1 MRQIKMTKRKQA
13 KNIFAILFLGIFW
26 SCETS
31 IQYPETQ
38 KKLHSDFY
46 HGIEVS
52 DPYRWLE
59 DDMSDETRE
68 WVKSQNTV
76 TSSFLRKIGFRK
88 KLERRIK
95 KLNDYEKIGAPFKEG
110 DYEYFYKNSGL
121 QNHSVVY
128 RTRIGS
134 NDDPEVFIDPNT
146 FSGDGTVALRGLS
159 FTKDGSLLAYMI
171 TEGGSDWRKII
182 VMDTETKEVIG
193 DTLKDVKFSG
203 LSWKKNDGFF
213 YSSYDNPSEKNKS
226 ELSAKTQ
233 YHKLYYHKLNSSQS
247 EDRLVYGGKKEPN
260 RYVSGSVTEDQR
272 YLVIYAGQNTS
283 GRQLYIKDLDL
294 PNSKLVK
301 IQGDYFATASVISN
315 KKRTFYLYTNIDAPN
330 GRIVSV
336 NLSRPNT
343 WKDVVSETENVMFAS
358 SGGGYLFVRYLV
370 DAKSQIMQYDLN
382 GEIVREI
389 DLPGIGSAY
398 GFSAKEDEKDL
409 YYSFSSYTYPSTIF
423 NYDIN
428 SGESNLYRQPK
439 IDFEP
444 SDYVTEQV
452 FFKSKD
458 QTTVPMFITYK
469 KDVKR
474 NGANPTILYGYGG
487 FNISLT
493 PGFNPTN
500 IAWLENGGIY
510 AVANIR
516 GGGEY
521 GKKWHKSGTQ
531 MKKQNVFDD
540 FIAAAEY
547 LISEDYTSS
556 EYLAI
561 RGGSNGGLLVGAVMI
576 QRPELFKVAVPAVGV
591 LDMLRYHQFTAGAGW
606 SDDYGTAD
614 DSPEMFKYLLKY
626 SPVHALKPGTEYPAT
641 LVTTADHDDRVVP
654 AHSFKFAAR
663 LQEFHAGESPVLIRI
678 QTRGG
683 HGSVSMDQRME
694 LYADVFSFIWYNMG
708 TRPKI

>member
-1 MRQIKMTKRKQA
+1 MRQIKM
-13 KNIFAILFLGIFW
+13 ILKKLIRNTFIIHFGMFL

-31 IQYPETQ
+31 IQYPET
-38 KKLHSDFY
+38 KKITHSDFY

-59 DDMSDETRE
+59 DDMSNETGE
-68 WVKSQNTV
+68 WVKIQNKV
-76 TSSFLRKIGFRK
+76 TSKFLGKIGFRK

-128 RTRIGS
+128 RKRIGS
-134 NDDPEVFIDPNT
+134 DENPEVFIDPNT
-146 FSGDGTVALRGLS
+146 FSKDGTVALRGLS

-171 TEGGSDWRKII
+171 TDGGSDWRKII
-182 VMDTETKEVIG
+182 VMNTKTKEIIG

-203 LSWKKNDGFF
+203 LSWKNNDGFF
-213 YSSYDNPSEKNKS
+213 YSSYDNPSEENKS

-233 YHKLYYHKLNSSQS
+233 YHKLYFHRLNTTQAQ
-247 EDRLVYGGKKEPN
+247 DKLVYGGNKQPN

-272 YLVIYAGQNTS
+272 YLAIYAGQNTS
-283 GRQLYIKDLDL
+283 GRQLYIQDLAVTG
-294 PNSKLVK
+294 SKPIK
-301 IQGDYFATASVISN
+301 IQGDYFARASVITN
-315 KKRTFYLYTNIDAPN
+315 KNKTFYLYTNIDAPN
-330 GRIVSV
+330 GRVVSV
-336 NLSRPNT
+336 DLSSPNI
-343 WKDVVSETENVMFAS
+343 WKDVVSETENVMYPS
-358 SGGGYLFVRYLV
+358 SGGGNLFIRYLV
-370 DAKSQIMQYDLN
+370 DAKSQIMQFDLN
-382 GEIVREI
+382 GKIIREI
-389 DLPGIGSAY
+389 ELPAIGSAY
-398 GFSAKEDEKDL
+398 GFSAKEDEDDL

-423 NYDIN
+423 NYNIE
-428 SGESNLYRQPK
+428 SGESNLYRQPE

-444 SDYVTEQV
+444 RDYITEQV
-452 FFKSKD
+452 FYKSKD

-469 KDVKR
+469 KGLNR
-474 NGANPTILYGYGG
+474 NSANPTILYGYGG
-487 FNISLT
+487 FNISQT
-493 PGFNPTN
+493 PGFSATN
-500 IAWLENGGIY
+500 IAWLENGGVY

-521 GKKWHKSGTQ
+521 GKKWHKAGTQ
-531 MKKQNVFDD
+531 MNKQNVFDD

-547 LISEDYTSS
+547 LISKNYTSS

-561 RGGSNGGLLVGAVMI
+561 RGGSNGGLLVAAVMI
-576 QRPELFKVAVPAVGV
+576 QRPELFKVAIPAVGV

-614 DSPEMFKYLLKY
+614 DSKEMFKYLLKY
-626 SPVHALKPGTEYPAT
+626 SPVHALKPDTNYPAT

-663 LQEFHAGESPVLIRI
+663 LQEYHAGESPVLIRI

-708 TRPKI
+708 SRPKI

>member
-1 MRQIKMTKRKQA
+1 MITQKYF
-13 KNIFAILFLGIFW
+13 KNIFTIYLVMISI
-26 SCETS
+26 SCDSAVE
-31 IQYPETQ
+31 YPVTN
-38 KKLHSDFY
+38 KITHSDFY
-46 HGIEVS
+46 HGVEIS

-59 DDMSDETRE
+59 DDMSDETIK
-68 WVKSQNTV
+68 WVKAQNKV
-76 TSSFLRKIGFRK
+76 TSKFLSKIGFRK

-95 KLNDYEKIGAPFKEG
+95 KLNDYEKVGAPFKEG
-110 DYEYFYKNSGL
+110 DYEYFYKNTGL

-134 NDDPEVFIDPNT
+134 SQEPEVFIDPNT
-146 FSGDGTVALRGLS
+146 FSKDGTVALRGLS

-182 VMDTETKEVIG
+182 IMNTDTKEIIG
-193 DTLKDVKFSG
+193 DTLKNVKFSG
-203 LSWKKNDGFF
+203 LSWKNNDGFF
-213 YSSYDNPSEKNKS
+213 YSSYDNPSEENKS

-233 YHKLYYHKLNSSQS
+233 YHKLYYHKLNTSQS
-247 EDRLVYGGKKEPN
+247 KDRLVYGGDREPN
-260 RYVSGSVTEDQR
+260 RYVSGGVTQDQR
-272 YLVIYAGQNTS
+272 YLIIYAGQNTS
-283 GRQLYIKDLDL
+283 GSQLYIKDLEVA
-294 PNSKLVK
+294 NSKPVK
-301 IQGDYFATASVISN
+301 IQGDYFARASVLYN

-336 NLSRPNT
+336 NLSKPSA

-358 SGGGYLFVRYLV
+358 AGGGDLFVRYLV
-370 DAKSQIMQYDLN
+370 DAKSQIMQYGLN
-382 GEIVREI
+382 GKLIREI
-389 DLPGIGSAY
+389 SLPAIGSAY
-398 GFSAKEDEKDL
+398 GFNAKEDDKNL

-423 NYDIN
+423 NYNIKT
-428 SGESNLYRQPK
+428 GESELYRQPE
-439 IDFEP
+439 IDFTP
-444 SDYVTEQV
+444 SDYNTEQV
-452 FFKSKD
+452 FYKSKD
-458 QTTVPMFITYK
+458 GTIVPMFITFK
-469 KDVKR
+469 KGVER

-487 FNISLT
+487 FNISQT

-521 GKKWHKSGTQ
+521 GKKWHKAGTQ
-531 MKKQNVFDD
+531 MNKQNVFDD

-547 LISEDYTSS
+547 LISEKYTSND
-556 EYLAI
+556 YLAI

-576 QRPELFKVAVPAVGV
+576 QRPELFKVAIPAVGV
-591 LDMLRYHQFTAGAGW
+591 LDMLRYHEFTAGAGW

-614 DSPEMFKYLLKY
+614 DSPAMFEYLLKY
-626 SPVHALKPGTEYPAT
+626 SPVHALKPDTEYPAT

-663 LQEFHAGESPVLIRI
+663 LQEFHNGESPVLIRI

-708 TRPKI
+708 VKPRI

>member
-1 MRQIKMTKRKQA
+1 MRQIKM
-13 KNIFAILFLGIFW
+13 ILKKLIRNTFIIHFGMFL

-31 IQYPETQ
+31 IQYPET
-38 KKLHSDFY
+38 KKITHSDFY

-59 DDMSDETRE
+59 DDMSNETGE
-68 WVKSQNTV
+68 WVKIQNKV
-76 TSSFLRKIGFRK
+76 TSKFLGKIGFRK

-128 RTRIGS
+128 RKRIGS
-134 NDDPEVFIDPNT
+134 DENPEVFIDPNT
-146 FSGDGTVALRGLS
+146 FSKDGTVALRGLS

-171 TEGGSDWRKII
+171 TDGGSDWRKII
-182 VMDTETKEVIG
+182 VMNTKTKEIIG

-203 LSWKKNDGFF
+203 LSWKNNDGFF
-213 YSSYDNPSEKNKS
+213 YSSYDNPSEENKS

-233 YHKLYYHKLNSSQS
+233 YHKLYFHRLKTTQAQ
-247 EDRLVYGGKKEPN
+247 DKLVYGGNKQPN

-272 YLVIYAGQNTS
+272 YLAIYAGQNTS
-283 GRQLYIKDLDL
+283 GRQLYIQDLAVTG
-294 PNSKLVK
+294 SKPIK
-301 IQGDYFATASVISN
+301 IQGDYFARASVITN
-315 KKRTFYLYTNIDAPN
+315 KNKTFYLYTNIDAPN
-330 GRIVSV
+330 GRVVSV
-336 NLSRPNT
+336 DLSSPNI
-343 WKDVVSETENVMFAS
+343 WKDVVSETENVMYPS
-358 SGGGYLFVRYLV
+358 SGGGNLFIRYLV
-370 DAKSQIMQYDLN
+370 DAKSQIMQFDLN
-382 GEIVREI
+382 GKIIREI
-389 DLPGIGSAY
+389 ELPAIGSAY
-398 GFSAKEDEKDL
+398 GFSAKEDEDDL

-423 NYDIN
+423 NYNIE
-428 SGESNLYRQPK
+428 SGESNLYRQPE

-444 SDYVTEQV
+444 RDYITEQV
-452 FFKSKD
+452 FYKSKD

-469 KDVKR
+469 KGLNR
-474 NGANPTILYGYGG
+474 NSANPTILYGYGG
-487 FNISLT
+487 FNISQT
-493 PGFNPTN
+493 PGFSATN
-500 IAWLENGGIY
+500 IAWLENGGVY

-521 GKKWHKSGTQ
+521 GKKWHKAGTQ
-531 MKKQNVFDD
+531 MNKQNVFDD

-547 LISEDYTSS
+547 LISENYTSS

-561 RGGSNGGLLVGAVMI
+561 RGGSNGGLLVAAVMI
-576 QRPELFKVAVPAVGV
+576 QRPELFKVAIPAVGV

-614 DSPEMFKYLLKY
+614 DSKEMFKYLLKY
-626 SPVHALKPGTEYPAT
+626 SPVHALKPDTNYPAT

-663 LQEFHAGESPVLIRI
+663 LQEYHAGESPVLIRI

-708 TRPKI
+708 SRPKI

>member
-1 MRQIKMTKRKQA
+1 MRQIKMLLKKLIRNTF
-13 KNIFAILFLGIFW
+13 IIHFGMFL

-31 IQYPETQ
+31 IQYPET
-38 KKLHSDFY
+38 KKITHSDFY

-59 DDMSDETRE
+59 DDMSNETGE
-68 WVKSQNTV
+68 WVKIQNKV
-76 TSSFLRKIGFRK
+76 TSKFLGKIGFRK

-128 RTRIGS
+128 RKRIGS
-134 NDDPEVFIDPNT
+134 DENPEVFIDPNT
-146 FSGDGTVALRGLS
+146 FSKDGTVALRGLS

-171 TEGGSDWRKII
+171 TDGGSDWRKII
-182 VMDTETKEVIG
+182 VMNTKTKEIIG

-203 LSWKKNDGFF
+203 LSWKNNDGFF
-213 YSSYDNPSEKNKS
+213 YSSYDNPSEENKS

-233 YHKLYYHKLNSSQS
+233 YHKLYFHRLKTTQAQ
-247 EDRLVYGGKKEPN
+247 DKLVYGGNKQPN

-272 YLVIYAGQNTS
+272 YLAIYAGQNTS
-283 GRQLYIKDLDL
+283 GRQLYIQDLAVTG
-294 PNSKLVK
+294 SKPIK
-301 IQGDYFATASVISN
+301 IQGDYFARASVITN
-315 KKRTFYLYTNIDAPN
+315 KNKTFYLYTNIDAPN

-336 NLSRPNT
+336 DLSSPNI
-343 WKDVVSETENVMFAS
+343 WKDVVSETENVMYPS
-358 SGGGYLFVRYLV
+358 SGGGNLFIRYLV
-370 DAKSQIMQYDLN
+370 DAKSQIMQFDLN
-382 GEIVREI
+382 GKIIREI
-389 DLPGIGSAY
+389 ELPAIGSAY
-398 GFSAKEDEKDL
+398 GFSAKEDEDDL

-423 NYDIN
+423 NYNIE
-428 SGESNLYRQPK
+428 SGESNLYRQPE

-444 SDYVTEQV
+444 RDYITEQV
-452 FFKSKD
+452 FYKSKD

-469 KDVKR
+469 KGLNR
-474 NGANPTILYGYGG
+474 NSANPTILYGYGG
-487 FNISLT
+487 FNISQT
-493 PGFNPTN
+493 PGFSATN
-500 IAWLENGGIY
+500 IAWLENGGVY

-521 GKKWHKSGTQ
+521 GKKWHKAGTQ
-531 MKKQNVFDD
+531 MNKQNVFDD

-547 LISEDYTSS
+547 LISKNYTSS

-561 RGGSNGGLLVGAVMI
+561 RGGSNGGLLVAAVMI
-576 QRPELFKVAVPAVGV
+576 QRPELFKVAIPAVGV

-614 DSPEMFKYLLKY
+614 DSKEMFKYLLKY
-626 SPVHALKPGTEYPAT
+626 SPVHALKPDTNYPAT

-663 LQEFHAGESPVLIRI
+663 LQEYHAGESPVLIRI

-708 TRPKI
+708 SRPKI

>member
-1 MRQIKMTKRKQA
+1 MITQKYF
-13 KNIFAILFLGIFW
+13 KNIFTIYLVMISI
-26 SCETS
+26 SCDSAVE
-31 IQYPETQ
+31 YPVTN
-38 KKLHSDFY
+38 KITHSDFY
-46 HGIEVS
+46 HGVEIS

-59 DDMSDETRE
+59 DDMSDETVK
-68 WVKSQNTV
+68 WVKAQNKV
-76 TSSFLRKIGFRK
+76 TSKFLAKIGFRK

-95 KLNDYEKIGAPFKEG
+95 KLNDYEKVGAPFKEG
-110 DYEYFYKNSGL
+110 DYEYFYKNTGL

-134 NDDPEVFIDPNT
+134 SQKPEVFIDPNT
-146 FSGDGTVALRGLS
+146 FSKDGTVALRGLS

-182 VMDTETKEVIG
+182 IMNTDTKEIIG
-193 DTLKDVKFSG
+193 DTLKNVKFSG
-203 LSWKKNDGFF
+203 LSWKNNDGFF
-213 YSSYDNPSEKNKS
+213 YSSYDNPSEENKS

-233 YHKLYYHKLNSSQS
+233 YHKLYYHKLNTSQS
-247 EDRLVYGGKKEPN
+247 KDRLVYGGDREPN
-260 RYVSGSVTEDQR
+260 RYVSGGVTQDQR
-272 YLVIYAGQNTS
+272 YLIIYAGQNTS
-283 GRQLYIKDLDL
+283 GSQLYIKDLEVA
-294 PNSKLVK
+294 NSKPVK
-301 IQGDYFATASVISN
+301 IQGDYFARASVLYN

-336 NLSRPNT
+336 NLSKPSA

-358 SGGGYLFVRYLV
+358 AGGGDLFVRYLV
-370 DAKSQIMQYDLN
+370 DAKSQIMQYGLN
-382 GEIVREI
+382 GKLIREI
-389 DLPGIGSAY
+389 SLPAIGSAY
-398 GFSAKEDEKDL
+398 GFNAKEDDKNL

-423 NYDIN
+423 NYNIKT
-428 SGESNLYRQPK
+428 GESELYRQPE
-439 IDFEP
+439 IDFTP
-444 SDYVTEQV
+444 SDYNTEQV
-452 FFKSKD
+452 FYKSKD
-458 QTTVPMFITYK
+458 GTIVPMFITFK
-469 KDVKR
+469 KGVER

-487 FNISLT
+487 FNISQT

-521 GKKWHKSGTQ
+521 GKKWHEAGTQ
-531 MKKQNVFDD
+531 MNKQNVFDD

-547 LISEDYTSS
+547 LISEKYTSND
-556 EYLAI
+556 YLAI

-576 QRPELFKVAVPAVGV
+576 QRPELFKVAIPAVGV
-591 LDMLRYHQFTAGAGW
+591 LDMLRYHEFTAGAGW

-614 DSPEMFKYLLKY
+614 DSPAMFEYLLKY
-626 SPVHALKPGTEYPAT
+626 SPVHALKPDTEYPAT

-663 LQEFHAGESPVLIRI
+663 LQEFHNGESPVLIRI

-708 TRPKI
+708 VKPRI

>member
-1 MRQIKMTKRKQA
+1 MRQIRMILKKIIRNTF
-13 KNIFAILFLGIFW
+13 IILFGMLW

-31 IQYPETQ
+31 IQYPET
-38 KKLHSDFY
+38 KKITHSDFY

-59 DDMSDETRE
+59 DDMSNETGE
-68 WVKSQNTV
+68 WVKSQNKV
-76 TSSFLRKIGFRK
+76 TSKFLGKIGFRK

-128 RTRIGS
+128 RTRIGADE
-134 NDDPEVFIDPNT
+134 NPEVFIDPNT
-146 FSGDGTVALRGLS
+146 FSKDGTVALRGLS

-171 TEGGSDWRKII
+171 TDGGSDWRKII
-182 VMDTETKEVIG
+182 VMNTKTKEIIG

-203 LSWKKNDGFF
+203 LSWKNNDGFF
-213 YSSYDNPSEKNKS
+213 YSSYDNPSEENKS

-233 YHKLYYHKLNSSQS
+233 YHKLYFHRLNTAQAQ
-247 EDRLVYGGKKEPN
+247 DKLVYGGNKQPN

-272 YLVIYAGQNTS
+272 YLAIYAGQNTS
-283 GRQLYIKDLDL
+283 GRQLYIQDLGV
-294 PNSKLVK
+294 PGSKPIK
-301 IQGDYFATASVISN
+301 IQGDYFARASVITN
-315 KKRTFYLYTNIDAPN
+315 KNKTFYLYTNIEAPN

-336 NLSRPNT
+336 DLSRPNI
-343 WKDVVSETENVMFAS
+343 WKDVVSETENVMYPS
-358 SGGGYLFVRYLV
+358 SGGGNLFVRYLV
-370 DAKSQIMQYDLN
+370 DAKSQIMQFDLN
-382 GEIVREI
+382 GKIIREI
-389 DLPGIGSAY
+389 ELPAIGSAY
-398 GFSAKEDEKDL
+398 GFSAKEDEDDL

-423 NYDIN
+423 NYNIE
-428 SGESNLYRQPK
+428 SGESNLYRQPE

-444 SDYVTEQV
+444 SDYITEQV

-469 KDVKR
+469 KGVDR
-474 NGANPTILYGYGG
+474 NSANPTILYGYGG
-487 FNISLT
+487 FNISQT
-493 PGFNPTN
+493 PGFSATN
-500 IAWLENGGIY
+500 IAWLENGGVY

-521 GKKWHKSGTQ
+521 GKKWHKAGTQ
-531 MKKQNVFDD
+531 MNKQNVFDD

-547 LISEDYTSS
+547 LISENYTSS

-561 RGGSNGGLLVGAVMI
+561 RGGSNGGLLVAAVMI
-576 QRPELFKVAVPAVGV
+576 QRPELFKVAIPAVGV

-614 DSPEMFKYLLKY
+614 DSKEMFKYLLKY
-626 SPVHALKPGTEYPAT
+626 SPVHALKPDTNYPAT

-663 LQEFHAGESPVLIRI
+663 LQEFHVGESPVLIRI

-694 LYADVFSFIWYNMG
+694 LYADVFSFIWYNMESQ
-708 TRPKI
+708 PKI

>member
-1 MRQIKMTKRKQA
+1 MITQKYF
-13 KNIFAILFLGIFW
+13 KNIFTIYLVMISI
-26 SCETS
+26 SCDSAVE
-31 IQYPETQ
+31 YPVTN
-38 KKLHSDFY
+38 KITHSDFY
-46 HGIEVS
+46 HGVEIS

-59 DDMSDETRE
+59 DDMSDETVK
-68 WVKSQNTV
+68 WVKAQNKV
-76 TSSFLRKIGFRK
+76 TSKFLAKIGFRK

-95 KLNDYEKIGAPFKEG
+95 KLNDYEKVGAPFKEG
-110 DYEYFYKNSGL
+110 DYEYFYKNTGL

-134 NDDPEVFIDPNT
+134 SQKPEVFIDPNT
-146 FSGDGTVALRGLS
+146 FSKDGTVALRGLS

-182 VMDTETKEVIG
+182 IMNTDTKEIIG
-193 DTLKDVKFSG
+193 DTLKNVKFSG
-203 LSWKKNDGFF
+203 LSWKNNDGFF
-213 YSSYDNPSEKNKS
+213 YSSYDNPSEENKS

-233 YHKLYYHKLNSSQS
+233 YHKLYYHKLNTSQS
-247 EDRLVYGGKKEPN
+247 KDRLVYGGDREPN
-260 RYVSGSVTEDQR
+260 RYVSGGVTQDQR
-272 YLVIYAGQNTS
+272 YLIIYAGQNTS
-283 GRQLYIKDLDL
+283 GSQLYIKDLEVA
-294 PNSKLVK
+294 NSKPVK
-301 IQGDYFATASVISN
+301 IQGDYFARASVLYN

-336 NLSRPNT
+336 NLSKPSA

-358 SGGGYLFVRYLV
+358 AGGGDLFVRYLV
-370 DAKSQIMQYDLN
+370 DAKSQIMQYGLN
-382 GEIVREI
+382 GKLIREI
-389 DLPGIGSAY
+389 SLPAIGSAY
-398 GFSAKEDEKDL
+398 GFNAKEDDKNL

-423 NYDIN
+423 NYNIET
-428 SGESNLYRQPK
+428 GESELYRQPE
-439 IDFEP
+439 IDFTP
-444 SDYVTEQV
+444 SDYNTEQV
-452 FFKSKD
+452 FYKSKD
-458 QTTVPMFITYK
+458 GTIVPMFITFK
-469 KDVKR
+469 KGVER

-487 FNISLT
+487 FNISQT

-521 GKKWHKSGTQ
+521 GKKWHKAGTQ
-531 MKKQNVFDD
+531 MNKQNVFDD

-547 LISEDYTSS
+547 LISEKYTSND
-556 EYLAI
+556 YLAI

-576 QRPELFKVAVPAVGV
+576 QRPELFKVAIPAVGV
-591 LDMLRYHQFTAGAGW
+591 LDMLRYHEFTAGAGW

-614 DSPEMFKYLLKY
+614 DSPAMFEYLLKY
-626 SPVHALKPGTEYPAT
+626 SPVHALKPDTEYPAT

-663 LQEFHAGESPVLIRI
+663 LQEFHNGESPVLIRI

-708 TRPKI
+708 VKPRI

>member
-1 MRQIKMTKRKQA
+1 MITQKYF
-13 KNIFAILFLGIFW
+13 KNIFTIYLVMISI
-26 SCETS
+26 SCDSAVE
-31 IQYPETQ
+31 YPVTN
-38 KKLHSDFY
+38 KITHSDFY
-46 HGIEVS
+46 HGVEIS

-59 DDMSDETRE
+59 DDMSDETVK
-68 WVKSQNTV
+68 WVKAQNKV
-76 TSSFLRKIGFRK
+76 TSKFLAKIGFRK

-95 KLNDYEKIGAPFKEG
+95 KLNDYEKVGAPFKEG
-110 DYEYFYKNSGL
+110 DYEYFYKNTGL

-134 NDDPEVFIDPNT
+134 SQKPEVFIDPNT
-146 FSGDGTVALRGLS
+146 FSKDGTVALRGLS

-182 VMDTETKEVIG
+182 IMNTDTKEIIG
-193 DTLKDVKFSG
+193 DTLKNVKFSG
-203 LSWKKNDGFF
+203 LSWKNNDGFF
-213 YSSYDNPSEKNKS
+213 YSSYDNPSEENKS

-233 YHKLYYHKLNSSQS
+233 YHKLYYHKLNTSQS
-247 EDRLVYGGKKEPN
+247 KDRLVYGGVREPN
-260 RYVSGSVTEDQR
+260 RYVSGGVTQDQR
-272 YLVIYAGQNTS
+272 YLIIYAGQNTS
-283 GRQLYIKDLDL
+283 GSQLYIKDLEVA
-294 PNSKLVK
+294 NSKPVK
-301 IQGDYFATASVISN
+301 IQGDYFARASVLYN

-336 NLSRPNT
+336 NLSKPSA

-358 SGGGYLFVRYLV
+358 AGGGDLFVRYLV
-370 DAKSQIMQYDLN
+370 DAKSQIMQYGLN
-382 GEIVREI
+382 GKLIREI
-389 DLPGIGSAY
+389 SLPAIGSAY
-398 GFSAKEDEKDL
+398 GFNAKEDVKNL

-423 NYDIN
+423 NYNIKT
-428 SGESNLYRQPK
+428 GESELYRQPE
-439 IDFEP
+439 IDFTP
-444 SDYVTEQV
+444 SDYNTEQV
-452 FFKSKD
+452 FYKSKD
-458 QTTVPMFITYK
+458 GTIVPMFITFK
-469 KDVKR
+469 KGVER

-487 FNISLT
+487 FNISQT

-521 GKKWHKSGTQ
+521 GKKWHKAGTQ
-531 MKKQNVFDD
+531 MNKQNVFDD

-547 LISEDYTSS
+547 LISEKYTSND
-556 EYLAI
+556 YLAI

-576 QRPELFKVAVPAVGV
+576 QRPELFKVAIPAVGV
-591 LDMLRYHQFTAGAGW
+591 LDMLRYHEFTAGAGW

-614 DSPEMFKYLLKY
+614 DSPAMFEYLLKY
-626 SPVHALKPGTEYPAT
+626 SPVHALKPDTEYPAT

-663 LQEFHAGESPVLIRI
+663 LQEFHNGESPVLIRI

-708 TRPKI
+708 VKPRI

>member
-1 MRQIKMTKRKQA
+1 MKSISLKIIFILSFYLISCGQSIDYPATKK
-13 KNIFAILFLGIFW
+13 IGHYD
-26 SCETS
+26 T
-31 IQYPETQ
+31 
-38 KKLHSDFY
+38 Y
-46 HGIEVS
+46 HGIEIS

-59 DDMSDETRE
+59 DDMSDETGQ
-68 WVKSQNTV
+68 WVKSQNKV
-76 TSSFLRKIGFRK
+76 TSKYLRKIGFRK

-95 KLNDYEKIGAPFKEG
+95 KLNDYEKVGAPFKEG
-110 DYEYFYKNSGL
+110 NYEYFYKNSGL

-128 RTRIGS
+128 RSRIGS
-134 NDDPEVFIDPNT
+134 NQDPEVFIDPNT
-146 FSGDGTVALRGLS
+146 FSKDGTVALRGLS

-182 VMDTETKEVIG
+182 VMDTETKEIIG

-203 LSWKKNDGFF
+203 LSWKNNDGFF
-213 YSSYDNPSEKNKS
+213 YSSYDNPNEENKS

-233 YHKLYYHKLNSSQS
+233 YHKLYYHKLNTSQS
-247 EDRLVYGGKKEPN
+247 KDQLIYGGSREPN
-260 RYVSGSVTEDQR
+260 RYISGSVSEDQR
-272 YLVIYAGQNTS
+272 YLAIYAGQNTS
-283 GRQLYIKDLDL
+283 GRQLYIQDLNISD
-294 PNSKLVK
+294 SKPIK
-301 IQGDYFATASVISN
+301 IQGDYFARASVLYN
-315 KKRTFYLYTNIDAPN
+315 KKRTFYLFTNIDAPN

-336 NLSRPNT
+336 DLSKPNI
-343 WKDVVSETENVMFAS
+343 WKDVVPESENVMIAS

-370 DAKSQIMQYDLN
+370 DAKSQIMQYDLK
-382 GEIVREI
+382 GKIVREI
-389 DLPGIGSAY
+389 DLPAIGSAY
-398 GFSAKEDEKDL
+398 GFNAKEDEKDL
-409 YYSFSSYTYPSTIF
+409 YYSFSSYTYPSTIYKY
-423 NYDIN
+423 NIE
-428 SGESNLYRQPK
+428 SGESILYRQPA

-444 SDYVTEQV
+444 SDYTTEQV
-452 FFKSKD
+452 FYKSKD

-469 KDVKR
+469 KDVVK
-474 NGANPTILYGYGG
+474 NGNSPTILYGYGG
-487 FNISLT
+487 FNISQT
-493 PGFNPTN
+493 PRFSATN

-521 GKKWHKSGTQ
+521 GKKWHKAGTQ
-531 MKKQNVFDD
+531 LKKQNVFDD

-547 LISEDYTSS
+547 LISENYTSS

-576 QRPELFKVAVPAVGV
+576 QRPELFKVAIPAVGV
-591 LDMLRYHQFTAGAGW
+591 LDMLRYHEFTAGAGW

-626 SPVHALKPGTEYPAT
+626 SPVHALKPETKYPAT

-663 LQEFHAGESPVLIRI
+663 LQEFHIGESPVLIRI

-708 TRPKI
+708 TKPKI

>member
-1 MRQIKMTKRKQA
+1 MRQIKMAKRKQA

-521 GKKWHKSGTQ
+521 GKKWHKAGTQ

>member
-1 MRQIKMTKRKQA
+1 MRQIKM
-13 KNIFAILFLGIFW
+13 ILKKLIRNTFIIHFGMFL

-31 IQYPETQ
+31 IQYPET
-38 KKLHSDFY
+38 KKITHSDFY

-59 DDMSDETRE
+59 DDMSNETGE
-68 WVKSQNTV
+68 WVKIQNKV
-76 TSSFLRKIGFRK
+76 TSKFLGKIGFRK

-128 RTRIGS
+128 RKRIGS
-134 NDDPEVFIDPNT
+134 DENPEVFIDPNT
-146 FSGDGTVALRGLS
+146 FSKDGTVALRGLS

-171 TEGGSDWRKII
+171 TDGGSDWRKII
-182 VMDTETKEVIG
+182 VMNTKTKEIIG

-203 LSWKKNDGFF
+203 LSWKNNDGFF
-213 YSSYDNPSEKNKS
+213 YSSYDNPSEENKS

-233 YHKLYYHKLNSSQS
+233 YHKLYFHRLNTTQAQ
-247 EDRLVYGGKKEPN
+247 DKLVYGGNKQPN

-272 YLVIYAGQNTS
+272 YLAIYAGQNTS
-283 GRQLYIKDLDL
+283 GRQLYIQDLAVTG
-294 PNSKLVK
+294 SKPIK
-301 IQGDYFATASVISN
+301 IQGDYFARASVITN
-315 KKRTFYLYTNIDAPN
+315 KNKTFYLYTNIDAPN

-336 NLSRPNT
+336 DLSSPNI
-343 WKDVVSETENVMFAS
+343 WKDVVSETENVMYPS
-358 SGGGYLFVRYLV
+358 SGGGNLFIRYLV
-370 DAKSQIMQYDLN
+370 DAKSQIMQFDLN
-382 GEIVREI
+382 GKIIREI
-389 DLPGIGSAY
+389 ELPAIGSAY
-398 GFSAKEDEKDL
+398 GFSAKEDEDDL

-423 NYDIN
+423 NYNIE
-428 SGESNLYRQPK
+428 SGESNLYRQPE

-444 SDYVTEQV
+444 RDYITEQV
-452 FFKSKD
+452 FYKSKD

-469 KDVKR
+469 KGLNR
-474 NGANPTILYGYGG
+474 NRANPTILYGYGG
-487 FNISLT
+487 FNISQT
-493 PGFNPTN
+493 PGFSATN
-500 IAWLENGGIY
+500 IAWLENGGVY

-521 GKKWHKSGTQ
+521 GKKWHKAGTQ
-531 MKKQNVFDD
+531 MNKQNVFDD

-547 LISEDYTSS
+547 LISENYTSS

-561 RGGSNGGLLVGAVMI
+561 RGGSNGGLLVAAVMI
-576 QRPELFKVAVPAVGV
+576 QRPELFKVAIPAVGV

-614 DSPEMFKYLLKY
+614 DSKEMFKYLLKY
-626 SPVHALKPGTEYPAT
+626 SPVHALKPDTNYPAT

-663 LQEFHAGESPVLIRI
+663 LQEYHAGESPVLIRI

-708 TRPKI
+708 SRPKI

>member
-1 MRQIKMTKRKQA
+1 MITQKYF
-13 KNIFAILFLGIFW
+13 KNIFTIYLVMISI
-26 SCETS
+26 SCDSAVE
-31 IQYPETQ
+31 YPVTN
-38 KKLHSDFY
+38 KITHSDFY
-46 HGIEVS
+46 HGVEIS

-59 DDMSDETRE
+59 DDMSDETVK
-68 WVKSQNTV
+68 WVKAQNKV
-76 TSSFLRKIGFRK
+76 TSKFLAKIGFRK
-88 KLERRIK
+88 KLEKRIK
-95 KLNDYEKIGAPFKEG
+95 KLNDYEKVGAPFKEG
-110 DYEYFYKNSGL
+110 DYEYFYKNTGL

-134 NDDPEVFIDPNT
+134 SQKPEVFIDPNT
-146 FSGDGTVALRGLS
+146 FSKDGTVALRGLS

-182 VMDTETKEVIG
+182 IMNTDTKEIIG
-193 DTLKDVKFSG
+193 DTLKNVKFSG
-203 LSWKKNDGFF
+203 LSWKNNDGFF
-213 YSSYDNPSEKNKS
+213 YSSYDNPSDDNKS

-233 YHKLYYHKLNSSQS
+233 YHKLYYHKLNTSQS
-247 EDRLVYGGKKEPN
+247 KDRLVYGGVREPN
-260 RYVSGSVTEDQR
+260 RYVSGGVTQDQR
-272 YLVIYAGQNTS
+272 YLIIYAGQNTS
-283 GRQLYIKDLDL
+283 GSQLYIKDLEVA
-294 PNSKLVK
+294 NSKPVK
-301 IQGDYFATASVISN
+301 IQGDYFARASVLYN

-336 NLSRPNT
+336 NLSKPSA

-358 SGGGYLFVRYLV
+358 AGGGDLFVRYLV
-370 DAKSQIMQYDLN
+370 DAKSQIMQYGLN
-382 GEIVREI
+382 GKLIREI
-389 DLPGIGSAY
+389 SLPAIGSAY
-398 GFSAKEDEKDL
+398 GFNAKEDDKNL

-423 NYDIN
+423 NYNIKT
-428 SGESNLYRQPK
+428 GESELYRQPE
-439 IDFEP
+439 IDFTP
-444 SDYVTEQV
+444 SDYNTEQV
-452 FFKSKD
+452 FYKSKD
-458 QTTVPMFITYK
+458 GTIVPMFITFK
-469 KDVKR
+469 KGVER
-474 NGANPTILYGYGG
+474 NGANATILYGYGG
-487 FNISLT
+487 FNISQT

-521 GKKWHKSGTQ
+521 GKKWHKAGTQ
-531 MKKQNVFDD
+531 MNKQNVFDD

-547 LISEDYTSS
+547 LISEKYTSND
-556 EYLAI
+556 YLAI

-576 QRPELFKVAVPAVGV
+576 QRPELFKVAIPAVGV
-591 LDMLRYHQFTAGAGW
+591 LDMLRYHEFTAGAGW

-614 DSPEMFKYLLKY
+614 DSPAMFEYLLKY
-626 SPVHALKPGTEYPAT
+626 SPVHALKPDTEYPAT

-663 LQEFHAGESPVLIRI
+663 LQEFHNGESPVLIRI

-708 TRPKI
+708 VKPRI

>member
-1 MRQIKMTKRKQA
+1 MILKKIIRNTFI
-13 KNIFAILFLGIFW
+13 ILFGMLW

-31 IQYPETQ
+31 IQYPET
-38 KKLHSDFY
+38 KKITHSDFY

-59 DDMSDETRE
+59 DDMSNETGE
-68 WVKSQNTV
+68 WVKSQNKV
-76 TSSFLRKIGFRK
+76 TSKFLGKIGFRK

-128 RTRIGS
+128 RTRIGADE
-134 NDDPEVFIDPNT
+134 NPEVFIDPNT
-146 FSGDGTVALRGLS
+146 FSKDGTVALRGLS

-182 VMDTETKEVIG
+182 VMNTKTKEIIG

-203 LSWKKNDGFF
+203 LSWKNNDGFF
-213 YSSYDNPSEKNKS
+213 YSSYDNPSEENKS

-233 YHKLYYHKLNSSQS
+233 YHKLYFHRLNTAQAQ
-247 EDRLVYGGKKEPN
+247 DKLVYGGNKQPN

-272 YLVIYAGQNTS
+272 YLAIYAGQNTS
-283 GRQLYIKDLDL
+283 GRQLYIQDLGV
-294 PNSKLVK
+294 PGSKPIK
-301 IQGDYFATASVISN
+301 IQGDYFARASVITN
-315 KKRTFYLYTNIDAPN
+315 KNKTFYLYTNIEAPN

-336 NLSRPNT
+336 DLSRPNI
-343 WKDVVSETENVMFAS
+343 WKDVVSETENVMYPS
-358 SGGGYLFVRYLV
+358 SGGGNLFVRYLV
-370 DAKSQIMQYDLN
+370 DAKSQIMQFDLN
-382 GEIVREI
+382 GKIIREI
-389 DLPGIGSAY
+389 ELPAIGSAY
-398 GFSAKEDEKDL
+398 GFSAKEDEDDL

-423 NYDIN
+423 NYNIE
-428 SGESNLYRQPK
+428 SGESNLYRQPE

-444 SDYVTEQV
+444 SDYITEQV

-469 KDVKR
+469 KGVDR
-474 NGANPTILYGYGG
+474 NSANPTILYGYGG
-487 FNISLT
+487 FNISQT
-493 PGFNPTN
+493 PGFSATN
-500 IAWLENGGIY
+500 IAWLENGGVY

-521 GKKWHKSGTQ
+521 GKKWHKAGTQ
-531 MKKQNVFDD
+531 MNKQNVFDD

-547 LISEDYTSS
+547 LISENYTSS

-561 RGGSNGGLLVGAVMI
+561 RGGSNGGLLVAAVMI
-576 QRPELFKVAVPAVGV
+576 QRPELFKVAIPAVGV

-614 DSPEMFKYLLKY
+614 DSKEMFKYLLKY
-626 SPVHALKPGTEYPAT
+626 SPVHALKPDTNYPAT

-663 LQEFHAGESPVLIRI
+663 LQEFHVGESPVLIRI

-694 LYADVFSFIWYNMG
+694 LYADVFSFIWYNMESQ
-708 TRPKI
+708 PKI

>member
-1 MRQIKMTKRKQA
+1 MITHKYF
-13 KNIFAILFLGIFW
+13 KNIFIIYLAMIFISCDSAI
-26 SCETS
+26 E
-31 IQYPETQ
+31 YPVTN
-38 KKLHSDFY
+38 KITHSDFY
-46 HGIEVS
+46 HGVEIS

-59 DDMSDETRE
+59 DDMSDETGE
-68 WVKSQNTV
+68 WVKAQNKV
-76 TSSFLRKIGFRK
+76 TSKFLAKIGFRK

-95 KLNDYEKIGAPFKEG
+95 KLNDYEKVGAPFKEG
-110 DYEYFYKNSGL
+110 DYEYFYKNTGL

-134 NDDPEVFIDPNT
+134 SQEPEVFIDPNT
-146 FSGDGTVALRGLS
+146 FSKDGTVALRGLS

-182 VMDTETKEVIG
+182 VMNTDTKEIIG
-193 DTLKDVKFSG
+193 DTLKNVKFSG
-203 LSWKKNDGFF
+203 LSWKNNDGFF
-213 YSSYDNPSEKNKS
+213 YSSYDNPSDENKS

-233 YHKLYYHKLNSSQS
+233 YHKLYYHKLNTSQS
-247 EDRLVYGGKKEPN
+247 KDRLVYGGDREPN
-260 RYVSGSVTEDQR
+260 RYVSGGVTQDQR
-272 YLVIYAGQNTS
+272 YLIIYAGQNTS
-283 GRQLYIKDLDL
+283 GSQLYIKDLEVA
-294 PNSKLVK
+294 NSKPVK
-301 IQGDYFATASVISN
+301 IQGDYFARASVLYN

-336 NLSRPNT
+336 NLSKPSA
-343 WKDVVSETENVMFAS
+343 WKDVVPETENVMFAS
-358 SGGGYLFVRYLV
+358 AGGGDLFVRYLV
-370 DAKSQIMQYDLN
+370 DAKSQIMQYGLN
-382 GEIVREI
+382 GKLIREI
-389 DLPGIGSAY
+389 NLPAIGSAY
-398 GFSAKEDEKDL
+398 GFNAKEDDKNL

-423 NYDIN
+423 NYNIET
-428 SGESNLYRQPK
+428 GESKLYRQPE
-439 IDFEP
+439 IDFTP
-444 SDYVTEQV
+444 MDYNTEQV
-452 FFKSKD
+452 FYKSKD
-458 QTTVPMFITYK
+458 GTIVPMFITYK
-469 KDVKR
+469 KGVER
-474 NGANPTILYGYGG
+474 NGTNPTILYGYGG
-487 FNISLT
+487 FNISQT

-521 GKKWHKSGTQ
+521 GKKWHKAGTQ
-531 MKKQNVFDD
+531 MNKQNVFDD

-547 LISEDYTSS
+547 LISEKYTSS
-556 EYLAI
+556 DYLAI

-591 LDMLRYHQFTAGAGW
+591 LDMLRYHEFTAGAGW

-614 DSPEMFKYLLKY
+614 DSPAMFKYLLKY
-626 SPVHALKPGTEYPAT
+626 SPVHALKPDTDYPAT

-663 LQEFHAGESPVLIRI
+663 LQEFHNGESPVLIRI

-708 TRPKI
+708 VKPRI

>member
-1 MRQIKMTKRKQA
+1 MITQKYF
-13 KNIFAILFLGIFW
+13 KNIFTIYFVMISISCDFAI
-26 SCETS
+26 E
-31 IQYPETQ
+31 YPVTN
-38 KKLHSDFY
+38 KITHSDFY
-46 HGIEVS
+46 HGVEIS

-59 DDMSDETRE
+59 DDMSDETGE
-68 WVKSQNTV
+68 WVKAQNKV
-76 TSSFLRKIGFRK
+76 TSKFLAKIGFRK

-95 KLNDYEKIGAPFKEG
+95 KLNDYEKVGAPFKEG
-110 DYEYFYKNSGL
+110 DYEYFYKNTGL

-134 NDDPEVFIDPNT
+134 SQEPEVFIDPNT
-146 FSGDGTVALRGLS
+146 FSKDGTVALRGLS

-182 VMDTETKEVIG
+182 IMNTDTKEIIG
-193 DTLKDVKFSG
+193 DTLKNVKFSG
-203 LSWKKNDGFF
+203 LSWKNNDGFF
-213 YSSYDNPSEKNKS
+213 YSSYDNPSEENKS

-233 YHKLYYHKLNSSQS
+233 YHKLYYHKLNTSQS
-247 EDRLVYGGKKEPN
+247 KDRLVYGGDREPN
-260 RYVSGSVTEDQR
+260 RYVSGGVTQDQR
-272 YLVIYAGQNTS
+272 YLIIYAGQNTS
-283 GRQLYIKDLDL
+283 GSQLYIKDLEVA
-294 PNSKLVK
+294 NSKPVK
-301 IQGDYFATASVISN
+301 IQGDYFARASVLYN

-336 NLSRPNT
+336 NLSKPST

-358 SGGGYLFVRYLV
+358 AGGGDLFVRYLV
-370 DAKSQIMQYDLN
+370 DAKSQIMQYGLN
-382 GEIVREI
+382 GKLIREI
-389 DLPGIGSAY
+389 SLPAIGSAY
-398 GFSAKEDEKDL
+398 GFNAKEDDKNL

-423 NYDIN
+423 NYNIET
-428 SGESNLYRQPK
+428 GESELYRQPE
-439 IDFEP
+439 IDFTP
-444 SDYVTEQV
+444 SDYNTEQV
-452 FFKSKD
+452 FYKSKD
-458 QTTVPMFITYK
+458 GTIVPMFITFK
-469 KDVKR
+469 KGVER

-487 FNISLT
+487 FNISQT

-521 GKKWHKSGTQ
+521 GKKWHKAGTQ
-531 MKKQNVFDD
+531 MNKQNVFDD

-547 LISEDYTSS
+547 LISEKYTSND
-556 EYLAI
+556 YLAI

-576 QRPELFKVAVPAVGV
+576 QRPELFKVAIPAVGV
-591 LDMLRYHQFTAGAGW
+591 LDMLRYHEFTAGAGW

-614 DSPEMFKYLLKY
+614 DSPAMFEYLLKY
-626 SPVHALKPGTEYPAT
+626 SPVHALKPDTEYPAT

-663 LQEFHAGESPVLIRI
+663 LQEFHNGESPVLIRI

-708 TRPKI
+708 VKPRI

>member
-1 MRQIKMTKRKQA
+1 MILKKIIRNTFI
-13 KNIFAILFLGIFW
+13 ILFGMLW

-31 IQYPETQ
+31 IQYPET
-38 KKLHSDFY
+38 KKITHSDFY

-59 DDMSDETRE
+59 DDMSNETGE
-68 WVKSQNTV
+68 WVKSQNKV
-76 TSSFLRKIGFRK
+76 TSKFLGKIGFRK

-128 RTRIGS
+128 RTRIGADE
-134 NDDPEVFIDPNT
+134 NPEVFIDPNT
-146 FSGDGTVALRGLS
+146 FSKDGTVALRGLS

-182 VMDTETKEVIG
+182 VMNTKTKEIIG

-203 LSWKKNDGFF
+203 LSWKNNDGFF
-213 YSSYDNPSEKNKS
+213 YSSYDNPSEENKS

-233 YHKLYYHKLNSSQS
+233 YHKLYFHRLNTPQAQ
-247 EDRLVYGGKKEPN
+247 DKLVYGGNKQPN

-272 YLVIYAGQNTS
+272 YLAIYAGQNTS
-283 GRQLYIKDLDL
+283 GRQLYIQDLGV
-294 PNSKLVK
+294 PGSKPIK
-301 IQGDYFATASVISN
+301 IQGDYFARASVITN
-315 KKRTFYLYTNIDAPN
+315 KNKTFYLYTNIEAPN

-336 NLSRPNT
+336 DLSRPNI
-343 WKDVVSETENVMFAS
+343 WKDIVSETENVMYPS
-358 SGGGYLFVRYLV
+358 SGGGNLFVRYLV
-370 DAKSQIMQYDLN
+370 DAKSQIMQFDLN
-382 GEIVREI
+382 GKIIREI
-389 DLPGIGSAY
+389 ELPAIGSAY
-398 GFSAKEDEKDL
+398 GFSAKEDEDDL

-423 NYDIN
+423 NYNIE
-428 SGESNLYRQPK
+428 SGESNLYRQPE

-444 SDYVTEQV
+444 SDYITEQV

-469 KDVKR
+469 KGVDR
-474 NGANPTILYGYGG
+474 NSANPTILYGYGG
-487 FNISLT
+487 FNISQT
-493 PGFNPTN
+493 PGFSATN
-500 IAWLENGGIY
+500 IAWLENGGVY

-521 GKKWHKSGTQ
+521 GKKWHKAGTQ
-531 MKKQNVFDD
+531 MNKQNVFDD

-547 LISEDYTSS
+547 LISENYTSS

-561 RGGSNGGLLVGAVMI
+561 RGGSNGGLLVAAVMI
-576 QRPELFKVAVPAVGV
+576 QRPELFKVAIPAVGV

-614 DSPEMFKYLLKY
+614 DSKEMFKYLLKY
-626 SPVHALKPGTEYPAT
+626 SPVHALKPDTNYPAT

-663 LQEFHAGESPVLIRI
+663 LQEFHVGESPVLIRI

-694 LYADVFSFIWYNMG
+694 LYADVFSFIWYNMESQ
-708 TRPKI
+708 PKI

>member
-1 MRQIKMTKRKQA
+1 MPLIIKF
-13 KNIFAILFLGIFW
+13 KNIFAICIPALFL
-26 SCETS
+26 SCDVA
-31 IQYPETQ
+31 IKYPET
-38 KKLHSDFY
+38 KKVSHSDFY
-46 HGIEVS
+46 HGIEIS

-59 DDMSDETRE
+59 DDMSDETGE
-68 WVKSQNTV
+68 WVKNQNKV
-76 TSSFLRKIGFRK
+76 TSRFLQKIGFRK

-134 NDDPEVFIDPNT
+134 SQDPEVFMDPNT
-146 FSGDGTVALRGLS
+146 FSDDGTVALRGLS

-182 VMDTETKEVIG
+182 VMNTSTKEVIG

-203 LSWKKNDGFF
+203 LSWKNNDGFY
-213 YSSYDNPSEKNKS
+213 YSSYDNPSEENKS

-233 YHKLYYHKLNSSQS
+233 YHKMYYHKLNSTQS
-247 EDRLVYGGKKEPN
+247 EDKLVYGGEKEPN
-260 RYVSGSVTEDQR
+260 RYVSGGVTEDQN
-272 YLVIYAGQNTS
+272 YLQIYAGQNTS
-283 GRQLYIKDLDL
+283 GRQLYIKDLIT
-294 PNSKLVK
+294 PNSKPVK
-301 IQGDYFATASVISN
+301 IQGDYFARADVLYN
-315 KKRTFYLYTNIDAPN
+315 KKRTFYLFTNIDAPN

-336 NLSRPNT
+336 NLSEPNI
-343 WKDVVSETENVMFAS
+343 WKDVVPESENVMFAS

-370 DAKSQIMQYDLN
+370 DAKSQIIQYDLN

-398 GFSAKEDEKDL
+398 GFNAKEDEKDL

-428 SGESNLYRQPK
+428 SGESNLYRQPE

-452 FFKSKD
+452 FYKSKD
-458 QTTVPMFITYK
+458 QTTIPMFITYK
-469 KDVKR
+469 KDVNR

-521 GKKWHKSGTQ
+521 GKKWHKAGTQ

-547 LISEDYTSS
+547 LISENYTSS
-556 EYLAI
+556 DYLAI
-561 RGGSNGGLLVGAVMI
+561 RGGSNGGLLVGAAMI
-576 QRPELFKVAVPAVGV
+576 QRPDLFKVAIPAVGV

-626 SPVHALKPGTEYPAT
+626 SPVHALKPDIKYPAT

-663 LQEFHAGESPVLIRI
+663 LQELHEGTNKLNNNMKNFKF
-678 QTRGG
+678 RGFIPA
-683 HGSVSMDQRME
+683 VTKYVNE
-694 LYADVFSFIWYNMG
+694 LYADVFSFIWYNME
-708 TRPKI
+708 TKPKF

>member
-1 MRQIKMTKRKQA
+1 MILKKIIRNTFI
-13 KNIFAILFLGIFW
+13 ILFGMLW

-31 IQYPETQ
+31 IQYPET
-38 KKLHSDFY
+38 KKITHSDFY

-59 DDMSDETRE
+59 DDMSNETGE
-68 WVKSQNTV
+68 WVKSQNKV
-76 TSSFLRKIGFRK
+76 TSKFLGKIGFRK

-134 NDDPEVFIDPNT
+134 DENPEVFIDPNT
-146 FSGDGTVALRGLS
+146 FSKDGTVALRGLS

-182 VMDTETKEVIG
+182 VMNTKTKEIIG

-203 LSWKKNDGFF
+203 LSWKNNDGFF
-213 YSSYDNPSEKNKS
+213 YSSYDNPSEENKS

-233 YHKLYYHKLNSSQS
+233 YHKLYFHQLNTPQAQ
-247 EDRLVYGGKKEPN
+247 DKLVYGGNKQPN

-272 YLVIYAGQNTS
+272 YLAIYAGQNTS
-283 GRQLYIKDLDL
+283 GRQLYIQDLGV
-294 PNSKLVK
+294 PGSKPIK
-301 IQGDYFATASVISN
+301 IQGDYFARASVITN
-315 KKRTFYLYTNIDAPN
+315 KNKTFYLYTNIEAPN

-336 NLSRPNT
+336 DLSRPNI
-343 WKDVVSETENVMFAS
+343 WKDIVSETENVMYPS
-358 SGGGYLFVRYLV
+358 SGGGNLFVRYLV
-370 DAKSQIMQYDLN
+370 DAKSQIMQFDLN
-382 GEIVREI
+382 GKIIREI
-389 DLPGIGSAY
+389 ELPAIGSAY
-398 GFSAKEDEKDL
+398 GFSAKEDEDDL

-423 NYDIN
+423 NYNIE
-428 SGESNLYRQPK
+428 SGESNLYRQPE

-444 SDYVTEQV
+444 SDYITEQV
-452 FFKSKD
+452 FYKSKD

-469 KDVKR
+469 KGVDR
-474 NGANPTILYGYGG
+474 NSANPTILYGYGG
-487 FNISLT
+487 FNISQT
-493 PGFNPTN
+493 PGFSATN
-500 IAWLENGGIY
+500 IAWLENGGVY

-521 GKKWHKSGTQ
+521 GKKWHKAGTQ
-531 MKKQNVFDD
+531 MNKQNVFDD

-547 LISEDYTSS
+547 LISENYTSS

-561 RGGSNGGLLVGAVMI
+561 RGGSNGGLLVAAVMI
-576 QRPELFKVAVPAVGV
+576 QRPELFKVAIPAVGV

-614 DSPEMFKYLLKY
+614 DSKEMFKYLLKY
-626 SPVHALKPGTEYPAT
+626 SPVHALKPDTNYPAT

-663 LQEFHAGESPVLIRI
+663 LQEFHVGESPVLIRI

-694 LYADVFSFIWYNMG
+694 LYADVFSFIWYNMESQ
-708 TRPKI
+708 PKI

>member
-1 MRQIKMTKRKQA
+1 MLLKKLIRNTFIIHFGM
-13 KNIFAILFLGIFW
+13 FL

-31 IQYPETQ
+31 IQYPET
-38 KKLHSDFY
+38 KKITHSDFY

-59 DDMSDETRE
+59 DDMSNETGE
-68 WVKSQNTV
+68 WVKIQNKV
-76 TSSFLRKIGFRK
+76 TSKFLGKIGFRK

-128 RTRIGS
+128 RKRIGS
-134 NDDPEVFIDPNT
+134 DENPEVFIDPNT
-146 FSGDGTVALRGLS
+146 FSKDGTVALRGLS

-171 TEGGSDWRKII
+171 TDGGSDWRKII
-182 VMDTETKEVIG
+182 VMNTKTKEIIG

-203 LSWKKNDGFF
+203 LSWKNNDGFF
-213 YSSYDNPSEKNKS
+213 YSSYDNPSEENKS

-233 YHKLYYHKLNSSQS
+233 YHKLYFHRLNTTQAQ
-247 EDRLVYGGKKEPN
+247 DKLVYGGNKQPN

-272 YLVIYAGQNTS
+272 YLAIYAGQNTS
-283 GRQLYIKDLDL
+283 GRQLYIQDLAVTG
-294 PNSKLVK
+294 SKPIK
-301 IQGDYFATASVISN
+301 IQGDYFARASVITN
-315 KKRTFYLYTNIDAPN
+315 KNKTFYLYTNIDAPN
-330 GRIVSV
+330 GRVVSV
-336 NLSRPNT
+336 DLSSPNI
-343 WKDVVSETENVMFAS
+343 WKDVVSETENVMYPS
-358 SGGGYLFVRYLV
+358 SGGGNLFIRYLV
-370 DAKSQIMQYDLN
+370 DAKSQIMQFDLN
-382 GEIVREI
+382 GKIIREI
-389 DLPGIGSAY
+389 ELPAIGSAY
-398 GFSAKEDEKDL
+398 GFSAKEDEDDL

-423 NYDIN
+423 NYNIE
-428 SGESNLYRQPK
+428 SGESNLYRQPE

-444 SDYVTEQV
+444 RDYITEQV
-452 FFKSKD
+452 FYKSKD

-469 KDVKR
+469 KGLNR
-474 NGANPTILYGYGG
+474 NSANPTILYGYGG
-487 FNISLT
+487 FNISQT
-493 PGFNPTN
+493 PGFSATN
-500 IAWLENGGIY
+500 IAWLENGGVY

-521 GKKWHKSGTQ
+521 GKKWHKAGTQ
-531 MKKQNVFDD
+531 MNKQNVFDD

-547 LISEDYTSS
+547 LISENYTSS

-561 RGGSNGGLLVGAVMI
+561 RGGSNGGLLVAAVMI
-576 QRPELFKVAVPAVGV
+576 QRPELFKVAIPAVGV

-614 DSPEMFKYLLKY
+614 DSKEMFKYLLKY
-626 SPVHALKPGTEYPAT
+626 SPVHALKPDINYPAT

-663 LQEFHAGESPVLIRI
+663 LQEYHAGESPVLIRI

-708 TRPKI
+708 SRPKI

>member
-1 MRQIKMTKRKQA
+1 MI
-13 KNIFAILFLGIFW
+13 
-26 SCETS
+26 
-31 IQYPETQ
+31 TQ
-38 KKLHSDFY
+38 KYFKNFFTIYFVMISISCDSAIEYPVTNKITHSDFY
-46 HGIEVS
+46 HGVEIS

-59 DDMSDETRE
+59 DDMSDETGE
-68 WVKSQNTV
+68 WVKAQNKV
-76 TSSFLRKIGFRK
+76 TSKFLAKIGFRK
-88 KLERRIK
+88 KLEKRIK
-95 KLNDYEKIGAPFKEG
+95 KLNDYEKVGAPFKEG
-110 DYEYFYKNSGL
+110 DYEYFYKNTGL

-134 NDDPEVFIDPNT
+134 SQEPEVFIDPNT
-146 FSGDGTVALRGLS
+146 FSKDGTVALRGLS

-182 VMDTETKEVIG
+182 IMNTDTKEIIG
-193 DTLKDVKFSG
+193 DTLKNVKFSG
-203 LSWKKNDGFF
+203 LSWKNNDGFF
-213 YSSYDNPSEKNKS
+213 YSSYDNPSDENKS

-233 YHKLYYHKLNSSQS
+233 YHKLYYHKLNTSQS
-247 EDRLVYGGKKEPN
+247 KDRLVYGGDKEPN
-260 RYVSGSVTEDQR
+260 RYVSGGVTQDQR
-272 YLVIYAGQNTS
+272 YLIIYAGQNTS
-283 GRQLYIKDLDL
+283 GSQLYIKDLEVA
-294 PNSKLVK
+294 NSKPVK
-301 IQGDYFATASVISN
+301 IQGDYFARASVLYN

-336 NLSRPNT
+336 NLSKPST

-358 SGGGYLFVRYLV
+358 AGGGDLFVRYLV
-370 DAKSQIMQYDLN
+370 DAKSQIMQYGLN
-382 GEIVREI
+382 GKLIREI
-389 DLPGIGSAY
+389 SLPAIGSAY
-398 GFSAKEDEKDL
+398 GFNAKEDDKNL

-423 NYDIN
+423 NYNIET
-428 SGESNLYRQPK
+428 GESELYRQPE
-439 IDFEP
+439 IDFTP
-444 SDYVTEQV
+444 SDYNTEQV
-452 FFKSKD
+452 FYKSKD
-458 QTTVPMFITYK
+458 GTIVPMFITFK
-469 KDVKR
+469 KGVER

-487 FNISLT
+487 FNISQT

-521 GKKWHKSGTQ
+521 GKKWHKAGTQ
-531 MKKQNVFDD
+531 MNKQNVFDD

-547 LISEDYTSS
+547 LISEKYTSND
-556 EYLAI
+556 YLAI

-576 QRPELFKVAVPAVGV
+576 QRPELFKVAIPAVGV
-591 LDMLRYHQFTAGAGW
+591 LDMLRYHEFTAGAGW

-614 DSPEMFKYLLKY
+614 DSPAMFEYLLKY
-626 SPVHALKPGTEYPAT
+626 SPVHALKPDTEYPAT

-663 LQEFHAGESPVLIRI
+663 LQEFHNGESPVLIRI

-708 TRPKI
+708 VKPRI

>member
-1 MRQIKMTKRKQA
+1 MITQKYF
-13 KNIFAILFLGIFW
+13 KNIFTIYLVMISI
-26 SCETS
+26 SCDSAVE
-31 IQYPETQ
+31 YPVTN
-38 KKLHSDFY
+38 KITHSDFY
-46 HGIEVS
+46 HGVEIS

-59 DDMSDETRE
+59 DDMSDETVK
-68 WVKSQNTV
+68 WVKAQNKV
-76 TSSFLRKIGFRK
+76 TSKFLAKIGFRK

-95 KLNDYEKIGAPFKEG
+95 KLNDYEKVGAPFKEG
-110 DYEYFYKNSGL
+110 DYEYFYKNTGL

-134 NDDPEVFIDPNT
+134 SQEPEVFIDPNT
-146 FSGDGTVALRGLS
+146 FSKDGTVALRGLS

-182 VMDTETKEVIG
+182 IMNTDTKEIIG
-193 DTLKDVKFSG
+193 DTLKNVKFSG
-203 LSWKKNDGFF
+203 LSWKNNDGFF
-213 YSSYDNPSEKNKS
+213 YSSYDNPSEENKS

-233 YHKLYYHKLNSSQS
+233 YHKLYYHKLNTSQS
-247 EDRLVYGGKKEPN
+247 KDRLVYGGDREPN
-260 RYVSGSVTEDQR
+260 RYVSGGVTQDQR
-272 YLVIYAGQNTS
+272 YLIIYAGQNTS
-283 GRQLYIKDLDL
+283 GSQLYIKDLEVA
-294 PNSKLVK
+294 NSKPVK
-301 IQGDYFATASVISN
+301 IQGDYFARASVLYN

-336 NLSRPNT
+336 NLSKPSA

-358 SGGGYLFVRYLV
+358 AGGGDLFVRYLV
-370 DAKSQIMQYDLN
+370 DAKSQIMQYGLN
-382 GEIVREI
+382 GKLIREI
-389 DLPGIGSAY
+389 SLPAIGSAY
-398 GFSAKEDEKDL
+398 GFNAKEDDKNL

-423 NYDIN
+423 NYNIET
-428 SGESNLYRQPK
+428 GESELYRQPE
-439 IDFEP
+439 IDFTP
-444 SDYVTEQV
+444 SDYNTEQV
-452 FFKSKD
+452 FYKSKD
-458 QTTVPMFITYK
+458 GTIVPMFITFK
-469 KDVKR
+469 KGVER
-474 NGANPTILYGYGG
+474 NGANATILYGYGG
-487 FNISLT
+487 FNISQT

-521 GKKWHKSGTQ
+521 GKKWHKAGTQ
-531 MKKQNVFDD
+531 MNKQNVFDD

-547 LISEDYTSS
+547 LISEKYTSND
-556 EYLAI
+556 YLAI

-576 QRPELFKVAVPAVGV
+576 QRPELFKVAIPAVGV
-591 LDMLRYHQFTAGAGW
+591 LDMLRYHEFTAGAGW

-614 DSPEMFKYLLKY
+614 DSPAMFKYLLKY
-626 SPVHALKPGTEYPAT
+626 SPVHALKPDTEYPAT

-663 LQEFHAGESPVLIRI
+663 LQEFHNGESPVLIRI

-683 HGSVSMDQRME
+683 HGSVSMDQRMK

-708 TRPKI
+708 VKPRI

>member
-1 MRQIKMTKRKQA
+1 MITQKYF
-13 KNIFAILFLGIFW
+13 KNIFTIYLVMISI
-26 SCETS
+26 SCDSAVE
-31 IQYPETQ
+31 YPVTN
-38 KKLHSDFY
+38 KIIHSDFY
-46 HGIEVS
+46 HGVEIS

-59 DDMSDETRE
+59 DDMSDETVK
-68 WVKSQNTV
+68 WVKAQNKV
-76 TSSFLRKIGFRK
+76 TSKFLAKIGFRK

-95 KLNDYEKIGAPFKEG
+95 KLNDYEKVGAPFKEG
-110 DYEYFYKNSGL
+110 DYEYFYKNTGL

-134 NDDPEVFIDPNT
+134 SQKPEVFIDPNT
-146 FSGDGTVALRGLS
+146 FSKDGTVALRGLS

-182 VMDTETKEVIG
+182 IMNTDTKEIIG
-193 DTLKDVKFSG
+193 DTLKNVKFSG
-203 LSWKKNDGFF
+203 LSWKNNDGFF
-213 YSSYDNPSEKNKS
+213 YSSYDNPSDDNKS

-233 YHKLYYHKLNSSQS
+233 YHKLYYHKLNTSQS
-247 EDRLVYGGKKEPN
+247 KDRLVYGGDREPN
-260 RYVSGSVTEDQR
+260 RYVSGGVTQDQR
-272 YLVIYAGQNTS
+272 YLIIYAGQNTS
-283 GRQLYIKDLDL
+283 GSQLYIKDLEVA
-294 PNSKLVK
+294 NSKPVK
-301 IQGDYFATASVISN
+301 IQGDYFARASVLYN

-336 NLSRPNT
+336 NLSKPSA

-358 SGGGYLFVRYLV
+358 AGGGDLFVRYLV
-370 DAKSQIMQYDLN
+370 DAKSQIMQYGLN
-382 GEIVREI
+382 GKLIREI
-389 DLPGIGSAY
+389 SLPAIGSAY
-398 GFSAKEDEKDL
+398 GFNAKEDDKNL

-423 NYDIN
+423 NYNIET
-428 SGESNLYRQPK
+428 GESELYRQPE
-439 IDFEP
+439 IDFTP
-444 SDYVTEQV
+444 SDYNTEQV
-452 FFKSKD
+452 FYKSKD
-458 QTTVPMFITYK
+458 GTIVPMFITFK
-469 KDVKR
+469 KGVER
-474 NGANPTILYGYGG
+474 NGANATILYGYGG
-487 FNISLT
+487 FNISQT

-521 GKKWHKSGTQ
+521 GKKWHKAGTQ
-531 MKKQNVFDD
+531 MNKQNVFDD

-547 LISEDYTSS
+547 LISEKYTSND
-556 EYLAI
+556 YLAI

-576 QRPELFKVAVPAVGV
+576 QRPELFKVAIPAVGV
-591 LDMLRYHQFTAGAGW
+591 LDMLRYHEFTAGAGW

-614 DSPEMFKYLLKY
+614 DSPAMFEYLLKY
-626 SPVHALKPGTEYPAT
+626 SPVHALKPDTEYPAT

-663 LQEFHAGESPVLIRI
+663 LQEFHNGESPVLIRI

-708 TRPKI
+708 VKPRI

>member
-1 MRQIKMTKRKQA
+1 MTKRKQA

-31 IQYPETQ
+31 IQYPETN
-38 KKLHSDFY
+38 KNTHSDFY

-59 DDMSDETRE
+59 DDMSDETGE

-134 NDDPEVFIDPNT
+134 SQDPEVFIDPNT
-146 FSGDGTVALRGLS
+146 FSDDGTVALRGLS

-182 VMDTETKEVIG
+182 VMNTSTKEVIG

-203 LSWKKNDGFF
+203 LSWKNNDGFY
-213 YSSYDNPSEKNKS
+213 YSSYDNPSEENKS

-233 YHKLYYHKLNSSQS
+233 YHKMYYHKLNSTQS
-247 EDRLVYGGKKEPN
+247 EDKLVYGGEKEPN
-260 RYVSGSVTEDQR
+260 RYVSGGVTEDQN
-272 YLVIYAGQNTS
+272 YLQIYAGQNTS
-283 GRQLYIKDLDL
+283 GRQLYIKDLIT
-294 PNSKLVK
+294 PNSKPVK
-301 IQGDYFATASVISN
+301 IQGDYFARADVLYN
-315 KKRTFYLYTNIDAPN
+315 KKRTFYLFTNIDAPN

-336 NLSRPNT
+336 NLSEPNI
-343 WKDVVSETENVMFAS
+343 WKDVVPESENVMFAS

-370 DAKSQIMQYDLN
+370 DAKSQIIQYDLN

-398 GFSAKEDEKDL
+398 GFNAKEDEKDL

-428 SGESNLYRQPK
+428 SGESNLYRQPE

-452 FFKSKD
+452 FYKSKD
-458 QTTVPMFITYK
+458 QATIPMFITYK
-469 KDVKR
+469 KDVNR

-521 GKKWHKSGTQ
+521 GKKWHKAGTQ

-547 LISEDYTSS
+547 LISENYTSS
-556 EYLAI
+556 DYLAI

-576 QRPELFKVAVPAVGV
+576 QRPDLFKVAIPAVGV

-626 SPVHALKPGTEYPAT
+626 SPVHALKPDIKYPAT

-663 LQEFHAGESPVLIRI
+663 LQELHDGESPVLIRI
-678 QTRGG
+678 QTKGG

-694 LYADVFSFIWYNMG
+694 LYADVFSFIWYNME
-708 TRPKI
+708 TKPKF

>member
-1 MRQIKMTKRKQA
+1 MILKKIIRNTFI
-13 KNIFAILFLGIFW
+13 ILFGMLW

-31 IQYPETQ
+31 IQYPET
-38 KKLHSDFY
+38 KKITHSDFY

-59 DDMSDETRE
+59 DDMSNETGE
-68 WVKSQNTV
+68 WVKSQNKV
-76 TSSFLRKIGFRK
+76 TSKFLGKIGFRK

-128 RTRIGS
+128 RTRIGADE
-134 NDDPEVFIDPNT
+134 NPEVFIDPNT
-146 FSGDGTVALRGLS
+146 FSKDGTVALRGLS

-182 VMDTETKEVIG
+182 VMNTKTKEIIG

-203 LSWKKNDGFF
+203 LSWKNNDGFF
-213 YSSYDNPSEKNKS
+213 YSSYDNPSEENKS

-233 YHKLYYHKLNSSQS
+233 YHKLYFHQLNTPQAQ
-247 EDRLVYGGKKEPN
+247 DKLVYGGNKQPN

-272 YLVIYAGQNTS
+272 YLAIYAGQNTS
-283 GRQLYIKDLDL
+283 GRQLYIQDLGF
-294 PNSKLVK
+294 PGSKPIK
-301 IQGDYFATASVISN
+301 IQGDYFARASVITN
-315 KKRTFYLYTNIDAPN
+315 KNKTFYLYTNIEAPN

-336 NLSRPNT
+336 DLSRPNI
-343 WKDVVSETENVMFAS
+343 WKDIVSETENVMYPS
-358 SGGGYLFVRYLV
+358 SGGGNLFVRYLV
-370 DAKSQIMQYDLN
+370 DAKSQIMQFDLN
-382 GEIVREI
+382 GKIIREI
-389 DLPGIGSAY
+389 ELPAIGSAY
-398 GFSAKEDEKDL
+398 GFSAKEDEDDL

-423 NYDIN
+423 NYNIE
-428 SGESNLYRQPK
+428 SGESNLYRQPE

-444 SDYVTEQV
+444 SDYITEQV

-469 KDVKR
+469 KGVDR
-474 NGANPTILYGYGG
+474 NSANPTILYGYGG
-487 FNISLT
+487 FNISQT
-493 PGFNPTN
+493 PGFSATN
-500 IAWLENGGIY
+500 IAWLENGGVY

-521 GKKWHKSGTQ
+521 GKKWHKAGTQ
-531 MKKQNVFDD
+531 MNKQNVFDD

-547 LISEDYTSS
+547 LISENYTSS

-561 RGGSNGGLLVGAVMI
+561 RGGSNGGLLVAAVMI
-576 QRPELFKVAVPAVGV
+576 QRPELFKVAIPAVGV

-614 DSPEMFKYLLKY
+614 DSKEMFKYLLKY
-626 SPVHALKPGTEYPAT
+626 SPVHALKPDTNYPAT

-663 LQEFHAGESPVLIRI
+663 LQEFHVGESPVLIRI

-708 TRPKI
+708 SRPKI

>member
-1 MRQIKMTKRKQA
+1 MITQKYF
-13 KNIFAILFLGIFW
+13 KNIFTIYLVMISI
-26 SCETS
+26 SCDSAVE
-31 IQYPETQ
+31 YPVTN
-38 KKLHSDFY
+38 KITHSDFY
-46 HGIEVS
+46 HGVEIS

-59 DDMSDETRE
+59 DDMSDETGE
-68 WVKSQNTV
+68 WVKAQNKV
-76 TSSFLRKIGFRK
+76 TSKFLAKIGFRK
-88 KLERRIK
+88 KLEKRIK
-95 KLNDYEKIGAPFKEG
+95 KLNDYEKVGAPFKEG
-110 DYEYFYKNSGL
+110 DYEYFYKNTGL

-134 NDDPEVFIDPNT
+134 SQEPEVFIDPNT
-146 FSGDGTVALRGLS
+146 FSKDGTVALRGLS

-182 VMDTETKEVIG
+182 IMNTDTKEIIG
-193 DTLKDVKFSG
+193 DTLKNVKFSG
-203 LSWKKNDGFF
+203 LSWKNNDGFF
-213 YSSYDNPSEKNKS
+213 YSSYDNPSEENKS

-233 YHKLYYHKLNSSQS
+233 YHKLYYHKLNTSQS
-247 EDRLVYGGKKEPN
+247 KDRLVYGGDKEPN
-260 RYVSGSVTEDQR
+260 RYVSGGVTQDQR
-272 YLVIYAGQNTS
+272 YLIIYAGQNTS
-283 GRQLYIKDLDL
+283 GSQLYIKDLEVA
-294 PNSKLVK
+294 NSKPVK
-301 IQGDYFATASVISN
+301 IQGDYFARASVLYN

-336 NLSRPNT
+336 NLSKPSA

-358 SGGGYLFVRYLV
+358 AGGGDLFVRYLV
-370 DAKSQIMQYDLN
+370 DAKSQIMQYGLN
-382 GEIVREI
+382 GKLIREI
-389 DLPGIGSAY
+389 SLPAIGSAY
-398 GFSAKEDEKDL
+398 GFNAKEDDKNL

-423 NYDIN
+423 NYNIET
-428 SGESNLYRQPK
+428 GESELYRQPE
-439 IDFEP
+439 IDFTP
-444 SDYVTEQV
+444 SDYNTEQV
-452 FFKSKD
+452 FYKSKD
-458 QTTVPMFITYK
+458 GTIVPMFITFK
-469 KDVKR
+469 KGVER

-487 FNISLT
+487 FNISQT

-521 GKKWHKSGTQ
+521 GKKWHKAGTQ
-531 MKKQNVFDD
+531 MNKQNVFDD

-547 LISEDYTSS
+547 LISEKYTSND
-556 EYLAI
+556 YLAI

-576 QRPELFKVAVPAVGV
+576 QRPELFKVAIPAVGV
-591 LDMLRYHQFTAGAGW
+591 LDMLRYHEFTAGAGW

-614 DSPEMFKYLLKY
+614 DSPAMFEYLLKY
-626 SPVHALKPGTEYPAT
+626 SPVHALKPDTEYPAT

-663 LQEFHAGESPVLIRI
+663 LQEFHNGESPVLIRI

-708 TRPKI
+708 VKPRI

>member
-1 MRQIKMTKRKQA
+1 MKSISLKIIFILSFYLISCDQSIDYPATKK
-13 KNIFAILFLGIFW
+13 IGHYD
-26 SCETS
+26 T
-31 IQYPETQ
+31 
-38 KKLHSDFY
+38 Y
-46 HGIEVS
+46 HGIEIS

-59 DDMSDETRE
+59 DDMSDETGQ
-68 WVKSQNTV
+68 WVKSQNKV
-76 TSSFLRKIGFRK
+76 TSKYLRKIGFRK

-95 KLNDYEKIGAPFKEG
+95 KLNDYEKVGAPFKEG
-110 DYEYFYKNSGL
+110 NYEYYYKNSGL
-121 QNHSVVY
+121 QNHSVIY
-128 RTRIGS
+128 RSRIGS
-134 NDDPEVFIDPNT
+134 SQDPEVFIDPNT
-146 FSGDGTVALRGLS
+146 FSKDGTVALRGLS

-182 VMDTETKEVIG
+182 VMDTETKEIIG

-203 LSWKKNDGFF
+203 LSWKNNDGFF
-213 YSSYDNPSEKNKS
+213 YSSYDNPNEENKS

-233 YHKLYYHKLNSSQS
+233 YHKLYYHKLNTSQS
-247 EDRLVYGGKKEPN
+247 KDQLIYGGSREPN
-260 RYVSGSVTEDQR
+260 RYISGSVSEDQR
-272 YLVIYAGQNTS
+272 YLAIYAGQNTS
-283 GRQLYIKDLDL
+283 GRQLYIQDLKISD
-294 PNSKLVK
+294 SKPIK
-301 IQGDYFATASVISN
+301 IQGDYFARASVLYN
-315 KKRTFYLYTNIDAPN
+315 KKRTFYLFTNIDAPN

-336 NLSRPNT
+336 DLSKPNI
-343 WKDVVSETENVMFAS
+343 WKDVVPESENVMIAS

-370 DAKSQIMQYDLN
+370 DAKSQIMQYDLK
-382 GEIVREI
+382 GKIVREI
-389 DLPGIGSAY
+389 DLPAIGSAY
-398 GFSAKEDEKDL
+398 GFNAKEDEKDL
-409 YYSFSSYTYPSTIF
+409 YYSFSSYTYPSTIYKY
-423 NYDIN
+423 NIE
-428 SGESNLYRQPK
+428 SGESILYRQPA

-444 SDYVTEQV
+444 SDYTTEQV
-452 FFKSKD
+452 FYKSKD

-469 KDVKR
+469 KDVVK
-474 NGANPTILYGYGG
+474 NGNSPTILYGYGG
-487 FNISLT
+487 FNISQT
-493 PGFNPTN
+493 PRFSATN
-500 IAWLENGGIY
+500 IAWLENGGVY

-521 GKKWHKSGTQ
+521 GKKWHKAGTQ

-547 LISEDYTSS
+547 LISENYTSS

-576 QRPELFKVAVPAVGV
+576 QRPELFKVAIPAVGV
-591 LDMLRYHQFTAGAGW
+591 LDMLRYHEFTAGAGW

-626 SPVHALKPGTEYPAT
+626 SPVHALKPETKYPAT

-663 LQEFHAGESPVLIRI
+663 LQEFHIGESPVLIRI

-708 TRPKI
+708 TKPKI

>member
-1 MRQIKMTKRKQA
+1 MRQIKM
-13 KNIFAILFLGIFW
+13 ILKKLIRNTFIIHFGMFL

-31 IQYPETQ
+31 IQYPET
-38 KKLHSDFY
+38 KKITHSDFY

-59 DDMSDETRE
+59 DDMSNETGE
-68 WVKSQNTV
+68 WVKIQNKV
-76 TSSFLRKIGFRK
+76 TSKFLGKIGFRK

-128 RTRIGS
+128 RKRIGS
-134 NDDPEVFIDPNT
+134 DENPEVFIDPNT
-146 FSGDGTVALRGLS
+146 FSKDGTVALRGLS

-171 TEGGSDWRKII
+171 TDGGSDWRKII
-182 VMDTETKEVIG
+182 VMNTKTKEIIG

-203 LSWKKNDGFF
+203 LSWKNNDGFF
-213 YSSYDNPSEKNKS
+213 YSSYDNPSEENKS

-233 YHKLYYHKLNSSQS
+233 YHKLYFHRLNTTQAQ
-247 EDRLVYGGKKEPN
+247 DKLVYGGNKQPN

-272 YLVIYAGQNTS
+272 YLAIYAGQNTS
-283 GRQLYIKDLDL
+283 GRQLYIQDLAVTG
-294 PNSKLVK
+294 SKPIK
-301 IQGDYFATASVISN
+301 IQGDYFARASVITN
-315 KKRTFYLYTNIDAPN
+315 KNKTFYLYTNIDAPN
-330 GRIVSV
+330 GRVVSV
-336 NLSRPNT
+336 DLSSPNI
-343 WKDVVSETENVMFAS
+343 WKDVVSETENVMYPS
-358 SGGGYLFVRYLV
+358 SGGGNLFIRYLV
-370 DAKSQIMQYDLN
+370 DAKSQIMQFDLN
-382 GEIVREI
+382 GKIIREI
-389 DLPGIGSAY
+389 ELPAIGSAY
-398 GFSAKEDEKDL
+398 GFSAKEDEDDL

-423 NYDIN
+423 NYNIE
-428 SGESNLYRQPK
+428 SGESNLYRQPE

-444 SDYVTEQV
+444 RDYITEQV
-452 FFKSKD
+452 FYKSKD

-469 KDVKR
+469 KGLNR
-474 NGANPTILYGYGG
+474 NRANPTILYGYGG
-487 FNISLT
+487 FNISQT
-493 PGFNPTN
+493 PGFSATN
-500 IAWLENGGIY
+500 IAWLENGGVY

-521 GKKWHKSGTQ
+521 GKKWHKAGTQ
-531 MKKQNVFDD
+531 MNKQNVFDD

-547 LISEDYTSS
+547 LISENYTSS

-561 RGGSNGGLLVGAVMI
+561 RGGSNGGLLVAAVMI
-576 QRPELFKVAVPAVGV
+576 QRPELFKVAIPAVGV

-614 DSPEMFKYLLKY
+614 DSKEMFKYLLKY
-626 SPVHALKPGTEYPAT
+626 SPVHALKPDTNYPAT

-663 LQEFHAGESPVLIRI
+663 LQEYHAGESPVLIRI

-708 TRPKI
+708 SRPKI

>member
-1 MRQIKMTKRKQA
+1 MTLIIKF
-13 KNIFAILFLGIFW
+13 KNIFAICIPALFL
-26 SCETS
+26 SCDVA
-31 IQYPETQ
+31 IKYPET
-38 KKLHSDFY
+38 KKVSHSDFY
-46 HGIEVS
+46 HGIEIS

-59 DDMSDETRE
+59 DDMSDETGE
-68 WVKSQNTV
+68 WVKNQNKV
-76 TSSFLRKIGFRK
+76 TSRFLQKIGFRK

-134 NDDPEVFIDPNT
+134 SQDPEVFIDPNT
-146 FSGDGTVALRGLS
+146 FSDDGTVALRGLS

-182 VMDTETKEVIG
+182 VMNTSTKEVIG

-203 LSWKKNDGFF
+203 LSWKNNDGFY
-213 YSSYDNPSEKNKS
+213 YSSYDNPSEENKS

-233 YHKLYYHKLNSSQS
+233 YHKMYYHKLNSTQS
-247 EDRLVYGGKKEPN
+247 EDKLVYGGEKEPN
-260 RYVSGSVTEDQR
+260 RYVSGGVTEDQN
-272 YLVIYAGQNTS
+272 YLQIYAGQNTS
-283 GRQLYIKDLDL
+283 GRQLYIKDLIT
-294 PNSKLVK
+294 PNSKPVK
-301 IQGDYFATASVISN
+301 IQGDYFARADVLYN
-315 KKRTFYLYTNIDAPN
+315 KKRTFYLFTNIDAPN

-336 NLSRPNT
+336 NLSEPNI
-343 WKDVVSETENVMFAS
+343 WKDVVPESENVMFAS

-370 DAKSQIMQYDLN
+370 DAKSQIIQYDLN

-398 GFSAKEDEKDL
+398 GFNAKEDEKDL

-428 SGESNLYRQPK
+428 SGESNLYRQPE

-452 FFKSKD
+452 FYKSKD
-458 QTTVPMFITYK
+458 QATIPMFITYK
-469 KDVKR
+469 KDVNR

-521 GKKWHKSGTQ
+521 GKKWHKAGTQ

-547 LISEDYTSS
+547 LISENYTSS
-556 EYLAI
+556 DYLAI

-576 QRPELFKVAVPAVGV
+576 QRPDLFKVAIPAVGV

-626 SPVHALKPGTEYPAT
+626 SPVHALKPNIKYPAT

-663 LQEFHAGESPVLIRI
+663 LQELHEGESPVLIRI
-678 QTRGG
+678 QTKGG

-694 LYADVFSFIWYNMG
+694 LYADVFSFIWYNME
-708 TRPKI
+708 TKPKF